1 MTDEEY
7 RALLIEKGGENLLE
21 HTYTSAFEGEID
33 ITRMYQYGKDFF
45 NGDIVQ
51 LVNEYGNEG
60 KARIVEMVMSVNEEG
75 FSIHPTFSE
84 IYEKGDTSE

>member
-7 RALLIEKGGENLLE
+7 RALLIEKGGESLLE

-84 IYEKGDTSE
+84 IYEKGDTSK